1 VEAGIS
7 HQQQHLLP
15 QLKFGVLVVVQYT
28 VELVV
33 LVVPQMELLL
43 SHQEQHINW
52 LLEQVVLAV
61 LEIVTLVVVVL
72 DQEFNSNQIH

>member
-1 VEAGIS
+1 
-7 HQQQHLLP
+7 
-15 QLKFGVLVVVQYT
+15 VLVVVQYT

-43 SHQEQHINW
+43 SHQEQHIIC
-52 LLEQVVLAV
+52 LSGQVALVV
-61 LEIVTLVVVVL
+61 QEIATLVVAVL